1 MGNGERVRPIL
12 SSRAD
17 DPALGEAIDA
27 FVIGLAERID
37 HLQDAEREA
46 DLEGLAVFAH
56 DLEADAEA
64 LGYEVLARIAQLVES
79 AAREEKSDEAHAN
92 LVKLTE
98 IAYRIRMGHPGAL

>member
-1 MGNGERVRPIL
+1 MGNGERIRPIF

-17 DPALGEAIDA
+17 DPALSEAIDE

-37 HLQDAEREA
+37 HLQDAETEA
-46 DLEGLAVFAH
+46 DLARLATLAHGLA
-56 DLEADAEA
+56 ADAEP
-64 LGYEVLARIAQLVES
+64 LGYAALARVAQVVEA
-79 AAREEKSDEAHAN
+79 AAREEKADEAHAN